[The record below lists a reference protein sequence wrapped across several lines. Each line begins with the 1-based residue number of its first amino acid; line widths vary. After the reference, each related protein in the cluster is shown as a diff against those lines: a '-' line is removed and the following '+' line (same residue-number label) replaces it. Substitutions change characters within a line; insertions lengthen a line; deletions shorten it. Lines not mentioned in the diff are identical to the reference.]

1 MPACPHAPPP
11 GKGGSPGDGPVM
23 VPLAVAVVVVIAVVT
38 ALVLLMP
45 AEGTRRL
52 PTVPPSVQIRI
63 AALLFAQV
71 KRHAAATLH

>member
-1 MPACPHAPPP
+1 MPACPRAPPP

-23 VPLAVAVVVVIAVVT
+23 VPLAVAVVVIAAVT
-38 ALVLLMP
+38 ALMLLMP

>member
-1 MPACPHAPPP
+1 
-11 GKGGSPGDGPVM
+11 M
-23 VPLAVAVVVVIAVVT
+23 VPLAVAVVVVVVVIAVVT

-45 AEGTRRL
+45 AEGTRCV

-71 KRHAAATLH
+71 KRHAAATPH